1 MVPLD
6 KGDYARVRP
15 VFEGLRYNLVVDSVL
30 DGNTPGWVYV
40 DDVHHPQTAWMW
52 DMMDAM
58 LLAGRADDDG
68 VNRALARLMSDVLI
82 RDERVL
88 PNTVIPMLSL
98 HYFPEEWEGKMDV
111 VLHGKGA
118 HKAWRRFYTFGRLKI
133 DWRKEMPAACQMRR
147 IDEEL
152 LESTHVGNARDV
164 AGWVRSFW
172 ASYRDFVEAGF
183 GFCLVERAPEPPP
196 GRRSGAREGRG
207 LGAGEGEPPPGR
219 GLGAGEGRGL
229 RAGEGELLESA
240 HLGNARDVAGW
251 VRSFWASY
259 RDFVETS
266 FGFCLVERAPEP
278 PPGRGLGAGERRG
291 RGYATLTAAACVEH
305 CVEHGLTPHWHCWED
320 NAPSIRVAEKVGF
333 ERPER
338 YTVYRFEW

>member
-6 KGDYARVRP
+6 EGNYARVRP
-15 VFEGLRYNLVVDSVL
+15 VFEGLRYNLVVDSVI

-40 DDVHHPQTAWMW
+40 DDVRHPRTAWMW

-58 LLAGRADDDG
+58 LVAGRADDDE
-68 VNRALARLMSDVLI
+68 VNRALARLI
-82 RDERVL
+82 DERVL
-88 PNTVIPMLSL
+88 PKAVIPMLSL
-98 HYFPEEWEGKMDV
+98 HYYPEEWEGRMGV

-118 HKAWRRFYTFGRLKI
+118 RKAWRRFYTFGGLKAG
-133 DWRKEMPAACQMRR
+133 WRRAMPATCQMRR

-152 LESTHVGNARDV
+152 LESTDLGNVQDV

-172 ASYRDFVEAGF
+172 ASYRGFVERGL
-183 GFCLVERAPEPPP
+183 GFCLVERAPET
-196 GRRSGAREGRG
+196 
-207 LGAGEGEPPPGR
+207 PPGR
-219 GLGAGEGRGL
+219 GLGAEGGTIASWCLSVFASGTQFELGL
-229 RAGEGELLESA
+229 TT
-240 HLGNARDVAGW
+240 
-251 VRSFWASY
+251 AS
-259 RDFVETS
+259 DH
-266 FGFCLVERAPEP
+266 
-278 PPGRGLGAGERRG
+278 RG

-320 NAPSIRVAEKVGF
+320 NAPSMRVAEKVGF

>member
-6 KGDYARVRP
+6 KSDYARVRP

-40 DDVHHPQTAWMW
+40 DDVRHPQAAWMW

-58 LLAGRADDDG
+58 LLAGRADRAE
-68 VNRALARLMSDVLI
+68 VNRALAHLI
-82 RDERVL
+82 DERVL

-118 HKAWRRFYTFGRLKI
+118 RKAWRRFYTFGGLKA
-133 DWRKEMPAACQMRR
+133 DWRREMPAACQMRR
-147 IDEEL
+147 IDE
-152 LESTHVGNARDV
+152 G
-164 AGWVRSFW
+164 
-172 ASYRDFVEAGF
+172 
-183 GFCLVERAPEPPP
+183 
-196 GRRSGAREGRG
+196 
-207 LGAGEGEPPPGR
+207 
-219 GLGAGEGRGL
+219 
-229 RAGEGELLESA
+229 LLESA

-251 VRSFWASY
+251 VRSFWDSY
-259 RDFVETS
+259 RDFVERG
-266 FGFCLVERAPEP
+266 FGFCLVEGGTIASWCLSVFASGMHFELGLATAPDY
-278 PPGRGLGAGERRG
+278 RG
-291 RGYATLTAAACVEH
+291 RGYATLTAAACAEH

-338 YTVYRFEW
+338 YAVYRFEW

>member
-1 MVPLD
+1 MRAC
-6 KGDYARVRP
+6 GRCSRGCATTWWWIRCWTGTRP
-15 VFEGLRYNLVVDSVL
+15 AGCTGVILL
-30 DGNTPGWVYV
+30 

-52 DMMDAM
+52 NMMDTADEYIRM
-58 LLAGRADDDG
+58 LVAGRADRDE
-68 VNRALARLMSDVLI
+68 VNRALARLI
-82 RDERVL
+82 DEGVL
-88 PNTVIPMLSL
+88 PNAVIPVLSL

-118 HKAWRRFYTFGRLKI
+118 RKAWRRFYTFGGLKA
-133 DWRKEMPAACQMRR
+133 DWRRAMPAACQMRR

-152 LESTHVGNARDV
+152 LES
-164 AGWVRSFW
+164 
-172 ASYRDFVEAGF
+172 
-183 GFCLVERAPEPPP
+183 
-196 GRRSGAREGRG
+196 
-207 LGAGEGEPPPGR
+207 
-219 GLGAGEGRGL
+219 
-229 RAGEGELLESA
+229 A
-240 HLGNARDVAGW
+240 HLGNVRDVAGW

-259 RDFVETS
+259 RDFVETG

-278 PPGRGLGAGERRG
+278 PPGRGLGAGEGRGLRAGGPPPGRGLGAGEGEPPPGRGPGAEGGTIASWCLSVFASGMHFELGLATVPDYADEYIRG
-291 RGYATLTAAACVEH
+291 RGHATLTAAACVEH